1 MLLVPI
7 FQGLSQNTLEGN
19 AWAFFYM
26 VLAILTDFLDG
37 FIARKLNQITDLGK
51 LLDPLADK
59 ITIIGVYLIL
69 ALPIR
74 ETPLPFWFLIVL
86 FVRDMTILTC
96 GYFIYRKRKIV
107 VKSNIWG
114 KSTATILAAML
125 VSYVLNLTPTAP
137 WLFWI
142 HYKFLLWL
150 SLSFIP
156 VSGISYGWRFYQLY
170 VRQSESARS
179 SIYKT
184 KDA

>member
-7 FQGLSQNTLEGN
+7 FQGLSQNTHEGN
-19 AWAFFYM
+19 AWALFYM

-37 FIARKLNQITDLGK
+37 FFARKLNQITDLGK

-59 ITIIGVYLIL
+59 ITIFGVYLIL

-86 FVRDMTILTC
+86 FIRDMTILTC
-96 GYFIYRKRKIV
+96 GYLIYRKRKIV

-114 KSTATILAAML
+114 KSTSTILAAML
-125 VSYVLNLTPTAP
+125 VSYVLNLIPVTP

-150 SLSFIP
+150 SLCFIF
-156 VSGISYGWRFYQLY
+156 VSGISYGWNFYRLY
-170 VRQSESARS
+170 VKQSDSMRS
-179 SIYKT
+179 GIYKT
-184 KDA
+184 EDA

>member
-7 FQGLSQNTLEGN
+7 FQGLSQNTHEGN
-19 AWAFFYM
+19 AWALFYM

-59 ITIIGVYLIL
+59 VTIIGVYLIL

-74 ETPLPFWFLIVL
+74 ESPLPFWFLLVL
-86 FVRDMTILTC
+86 FIRDMTILTC

-114 KSTATILAAML
+114 KSTSTMLAAML
-125 VSYVLNLTPTAP
+125 VSYVLNLTPTTP

-150 SLSFIP
+150 ALSFIA
-156 VSGISYGWRFYQLY
+156 VSGISYGWRFYQLCWG
-170 VRQSESARS
+170 QAKTTRS
-179 SIYKT
+179 SMYKA